1 MFFVAMD
8 WFNKVSRVFSR
19 CLGSKWVENE
29 IFGEK
34 NKKPD
39 FFYHH
44 SGQFLGFS
52 GDVLSA
58 NAGNTSFFLIIGE
71 RALSVPL
78 NFFFKIRPAL
88 GSSLV
93 GLRVGHCFIGQTLSL
108 VY

>member
-1 MFFVAMD
+1 
-8 WFNKVSRVFSR
+8 
-19 CLGSKWVENE
+19 LGSKWVENE

-44 SGQFLGFS
+44 SAQFLGFS

-58 NAGNTSFFLIIGE
+58 NAGNTSFFFNNWGARVVRPIKLF
-71 RALSVPL
+71 L
-78 NFFFKIRPAL
+78 KIRPAL

-93 GLRVGHCFIGQTLSL
+93 GLRAGHCFIGQALSL